1 MENLNQIK
9 KVAEVCPCCGAS
21 TKLHWHRL
29 NKGLVNVLVKVKKEV
44 MFKKRNKICISELG
58 LNTTEFCNF
67 QKLRYHALVAKCR
80 NAEGKRIGGHWLLTK
95 RGNQFCKGLIQ
106 IPEKV
111 GTFRNIIRKKSMEVV
126 GINDVLK
133 GNDLPYW
140 DSIDEYGFEFF
151 DISDIGENL
160 WDENNQSKLDI

>member
-1 MENLNQIK
+1 
-9 KVAEVCPCCGAS
+9 
-21 TKLHWHRL
+21 
-29 NKGLVNVLVKVKKEV
+29 
-44 MFKKRNKICISELG
+44 
-58 LNTTEFCNF
+58 
-67 QKLRYHALVAKCR
+67 
-80 NAEGKRIGGHWLLTK
+80 LLTK

-140 DSIDEYGFEFF
+140 DKVDEYGFEFF